1 MIPPSVV
8 GTISWWPERIEGD
21 MVTRLP
27 SARTLPMRDTF
38 QPWILD
44 AMDPAERTSVSVER
58 LMALDPFA
66 DLDHHDLTMLARWVR
81 EVRVP
86 AGSALVEQGDLPY
99 DLFVIESGSAVV
111 VRDDR
116 VLATLGPGDL
126 VGEMAVLRGQR
137 RMATVRASDD
147 VTAVAVAATDLAAMT
162 EEMPEVVRAMHALTQ
177 ERAANN
183 DDA

>member
-1 MIPPSVV
+1 MHP
-8 GTISWWPERIEGD
+8 TER
-21 MVTRLP
+21 
-27 SARTLPMRDTF
+27 
-38 QPWILD
+38 
-44 AMDPAERTSVSVER
+44 DPVSVDR

-81 EVRVP
+81 EIRVP

-99 DLFVIESGSAVV
+99 DLFVIENGTVEI
-111 VRDDR
+111 VRDDE
-116 VLATLGPGDL
+116 VLATLGPGQL
-126 VGEMAVLRGQR
+126 VGEMAVLRGER
-137 RMATVRASDD
+137 RMATVRAADD

-177 ERAANN
+177 ARAASN

>member
-1 MIPPSVV
+1 MHP
-8 GTISWWPERIEGD
+8 TERD
-21 MVTRLP
+21 L
-27 SARTLPMRDTF
+27 
-38 QPWILD
+38 
-44 AMDPAERTSVSVER
+44 VSVDR

-81 EVRVP
+81 EIRVP

-99 DLFVIESGSAVV
+99 DLFVIENGTVEI
-111 VRDDR
+111 VRDDE
-116 VLATLGPGDL
+116 VLATLGPGQL
-126 VGEMAVLRGQR
+126 VGEMAVLRGER
-137 RMATVRASDD
+137 RMATVRAADD

-177 ERAANN
+177 ARAASN